1 MARFKTG
8 EHVRILTTL
17 ATPFAGLSGE
27 IREVRQHD
35 QGISTLDLYV
45 VVFSWGE
52 RVTFYDVQLELA
64 VSQPKK
70 RQAA

>member
-1 MARFKTG
+1 MAQFKTG
-8 EHVRILTTL
+8 DHVRILTTV
-17 ATPFAGLSGE
+17 ATPFAGLNGE

-35 QGISTLDLYV
+35 RGVATLDQYV
-45 VVFSWGE
+45 VRFSWGE
-52 RVTFYDVQLELA
+52 NVTFYDVQLELA